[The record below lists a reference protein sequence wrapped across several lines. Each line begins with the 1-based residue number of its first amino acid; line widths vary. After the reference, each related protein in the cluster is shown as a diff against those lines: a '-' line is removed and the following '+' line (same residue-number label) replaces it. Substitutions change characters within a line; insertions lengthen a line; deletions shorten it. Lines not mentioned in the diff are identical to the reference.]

1 MTAAPAVDL
10 DGVYAAIGQI
20 LSDAEV
26 ELLVRQSTGKDIYNE
41 WASRED
47 PRKIKIKKTI
57 EELKAVGNERWVL
70 TYVLVY
76 VAAEDRLR
84 QEQEKIGK
92 KIVKAFPKTLKD
104 LPEANLH
111 VAQVLHCLGRIIN
124 TPLPPEMKIQLVPKK
139 DDFAGIVR
147 RIVTLFAY
155 KHLHESLLLL
165 LVALSYCKSLLLS
178 SVAELA
184 PNLGSVA
191 RQIDNVVREAP
202 AAFALLGSAASDYAD
217 LPDRLTVL
225 SAALQ
230 ASAADPQAAA
240 NETDELQRLV
250 RLYVSR
256 LNKQIFE
263 SARELSFEPLLDD
276 LPEDIE
282 ESADYKNLVQTI
294 RDLSATVLARAL
306 KHKMWQDAENQM
318 SL

>member
-1 MTAAPAVDL
+1 MWSHREVEGVRIDRNGRQARSAPEYGEARMTAAPAVDL

-92 KIVKAFPKTLKD
+92 KIVKAFPKTLKE
-104 LPEANLH
+104 LPEADLH
-111 VAQVLHCLGRIIN
+111 VAQVLHCLAVVLN
-124 TPLPPEMKIQLVPKK
+124 TPFPPEIKIQLFPKK
-139 DDFAGIVR
+139 KDFADIVR

-165 LVALSYCKSLLLS
+165 L
-178 SVAELA
+178 
-184 PNLGSVA
+184 
-191 RQIDNVVREAP
+191 
-202 AAFALLGSAASDYAD
+202 FALAY
-217 LPDRLTVL
+217 
-225 SAALQ
+225 
-230 ASAADPQAAA
+230 
-240 NETDELQRLV
+240 
-250 RLYVSR
+250 
-256 LNKQIFE
+256 
-263 SARELSFEPLLDD
+263 
-276 LPEDIE
+276 
-282 ESADYKNLVQTI
+282 
-294 RDLSATVLARAL
+294 
-306 KHKMWQDAENQM
+306 
-318 SL
+318 